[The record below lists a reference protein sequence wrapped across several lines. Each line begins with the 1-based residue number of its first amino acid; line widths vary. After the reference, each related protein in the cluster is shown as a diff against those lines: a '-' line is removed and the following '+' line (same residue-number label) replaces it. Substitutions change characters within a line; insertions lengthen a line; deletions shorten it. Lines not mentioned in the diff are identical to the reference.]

1 MSKRRQGEHH
11 YRMWTYYRDE
21 HGYVDAVMDHYEQD
35 YQENPAI
42 QQAVAA
48 IQNAQRALD
57 MIFGEM
63 SEAEWD
69 EDETDGSC

>member
-1 MSKRRQGEHH
+1 
-11 YRMWTYYRDE
+11 MWSYYRDE
-21 HGYVDAVMDHYEQD
+21 SGYVDAVMDHYEQD
-35 YQENPAI
+35 HAENPDI

-69 EDETDGSC
+69 EDEVQGNG